1 MSVGRR
7 ALENEDDDGD
17 AGQDRDA
24 ADVLVDIGLI
34 DDLAEQIGRAC
45 GRGGRDCHQRERQ
58 QIAPPIGGPLFHDE
72 AANQDR
78 RAIGIVSDLVRE
90 FGHQRSIDCAGR
102 FSVQR
107 VRVAPK
113 RPSPCPLYRGF
124 SSQIRA
130 CRGSDLQ
137 ADTACSSS
145 PWRSRSNFSSQTSA
159 CAAMVSRSSYFGV
172 QSRSL
177 RMRLVLATMVM
188 ISPALRGAYRTAKL
202 RAETRRTASMVSSTE

>member
-7 ALENEDDDGD
+7 ALENEDDHGD
-17 AGQDRDA
+17 TGQDRDA
-24 ADVLVDIGLI
+24 ADILVDIGLI

-45 GRGGRDCHQRERQ
+45 GRGGRHRHQRERQ
-58 QIAPPIGGPLFHDE
+58 QIASPIGGPLFHDQ

-78 RAIGIVSDLVRE
+78 RAIGIVSDLVRK
-90 FGHQRSIDCAGR
+90 FGHPRSIDSAGR
-102 FSVQR
+102 VSCPR

-130 CRGSDLQ
+130 CRGSDFQ
-137 ADTACSSS
+137 ADAACASS
-145 PWRSRSNFSSQTSA
+145 PGRSRSNFSSHASA

-177 RMRLVLATMVM
+177 RMRLASATMVM
-188 ISPALRGAYRTAKL
+188 MSPALRGAY
-202 RAETRRTASMVSSTE
+202 